1 MRRAPLGL
9 IHLIHAQTIRGK
21 NSHVNRYQQK
31 SGIVSHARHRYNFAM
46 NDAPRRKPASHQP
59 IAAANLHAPLARLL
73 RPLVRLCIRGGMTFP
88 ALAQLLRELFV
99 NVAEH
104 DFALEGK
111 EQTDSRVSLLT
122 GIHRKEVARLRGAG
136 APVNEVPAT
145 LSRTSAIIA
154 RWIAAPE
161 FTDAKG
167 EPLPLPR
174 TAGGDAPSFESLVA
188 SITKDVRP
196 RAVLDE
202 WLDRKLVTINDDEE
216 IVLVEAAFVP
226 HGDDDRKWHYLG
238 RNLHDHIAA
247 AAENVSS
254 TTPRF
259 LERAVHYDG
268 LSAKLAKRLEARS
281 RELAMDALKT
291 ANREANRAL
300 TRDKGGEH
308 RWNFGIYI
316 YSEGPDGAPD
326 DDGGEGGQP

>member
-1 MRRAPLGL
+1 MNA
-9 IHLIHAQTIRGK
+9 
-21 NSHVNRYQQK
+21 NSRK
-31 SGIVSHARHRYNFAM
+31 S
-46 NDAPRRKPASHQP
+46 KPASHQP
-59 IAAANLHAPLARLL
+59 IAAASLHAPLARLL

-136 APVNEVPAT
+136 TPVNETPAT
-145 LSRTSAIIA
+145 LSLTSAIIA
-154 RWIAAPE
+154 RWLAAPE

-167 EPLPLPR
+167 DPLPLPR
-174 TAGGDAPSFESLVA
+174 TASGDAPSFEQLVS

-216 IVLVEAAFVP
+216 IVLVDTAFVP
-226 HGDDDRKWHYLG
+226 RGDDERKWHYLG
-238 RNLHDHIAA
+238 RNLHDHVAA
-247 AAENVSS
+247 AAENVSGPA
-254 TTPRF
+254 PRF

-268 LSAKLAKRLEARS
+268 LSPKLAKRLEARS
-281 RELAMDALKT
+281 RELAMEALKV

-300 TRDKGGEH
+300 AKDKGGNS
-308 RWNFGIYI
+308 RWNFGVYVFHEDLDGTPDDG
-316 YSEGPDGAPD
+316 SEGSPS
-326 DDGGEGGQP
+326 

>member
-1 MRRAPLGL
+1 MNA
-9 IHLIHAQTIRGK
+9 
-21 NSHVNRYQQK
+21 K
-31 SGIVSHARHRYNFAM
+31 SGKST
-46 NDAPRRKPASHQP
+46 PASQQSN
-59 IAAANLHAPLARLL
+59 AAEKLHAPLARLL
-73 RPLVRLCIRGGMTFP
+73 RPLVRLCIRSGMTFP

-136 APVNEVPAT
+136 APVHEAPAA

-154 RWIAAPE
+154 RWLAAPE

-174 TAGGDAPSFESLVA
+174 TAEGEAPSFEQLVQ

-202 WLDRKLVTINDDEE
+202 WLDRKLVAINGDDE
-216 IVLVEAAFVP
+216 IVLIDTGFVP
-226 HGDDDRKWHYLG
+226 RGDDDRKWHYLG
-238 RNLHDHIAA
+238 RNLHDHVAA
-247 AAENVSS
+247 AAENVSGPA
-254 TTPRF
+254 PRF

-268 LSAKLAKRLEARS
+268 LSPKLAKRLEERS
-281 RELAMDALKT
+281 RELAMEALKV

-300 TRDKGGEH
+300 PKDKGGNS
-308 RWNFGIYI
+308 RWNFGVYVFQEDLDGKPDDG
-316 YSEGPDGAPD
+316 SEGGPS
-326 DDGGEGGQP
+326 

>member
-1 MRRAPLGL
+1 
-9 IHLIHAQTIRGK
+9 
-21 NSHVNRYQQK
+21 
-31 SGIVSHARHRYNFAM
+31 VSHAPRRYNFAM
-46 NDAPRRKPASHQP
+46 NNAPRRKPASHQP
-59 IAAANLHAPLARLL
+59 IAAAKLHAPLARLL
-73 RPLVRLCIRGGMTFP
+73 RPLVKLCIRGGMTFP

-136 APVNEVPAT
+136 APVNDVPAT

-167 EPLPLPR
+167 DPLPLPR
-174 TAGGDAPSFESLVA
+174 TASGDAPSFESLVA

-202 WLDRKLVTINDDEE
+202 WLDRKLVDINDDEE

-254 TTPRF
+254 TTPPF

-300 TRDKGGEH
+300 TKDKGGEH

-316 YSEGPDGAPD
+316 YSEGPEGAPD
-326 DDGGEGGQP
+326 DNSGEGGQP

>member
-1 MRRAPLGL
+1 MTAKSRGAKAAP
-9 IHLIHAQTIRGK
+9 
-21 NSHVNRYQQK
+21 
-31 SGIVSHARHRYNFAM
+31 
-46 NDAPRRKPASHQP
+46 HQP
-59 IAAANLHAPLARLL
+59 IAASWLHAPLARLL
-73 RPLVRLCIRGGMTFP
+73 RPLVRLCIHSGMTFP

-136 APVNEVPAT
+136 APVHETPAT

-154 RWIAAPE
+154 RWLAAPE

-167 EPLPLPR
+167 DPLPLPR
-174 TAGGDAPSFESLVA
+174 AASGDAASFESLVA
-188 SITKDVRP
+188 SVTKDVRP

-202 WLDRKLVTINDDEE
+202 WLDRKLVTINDDDE
-216 IVLVEAAFVP
+216 IVLVETAFVP
-226 HGDDDRKWHYLG
+226 RGEDDRKWHYLG

-254 TTPRF
+254 GTPPF
-259 LERAVHYDG
+259 MERAVHYDG
-268 LSAKLAKRLEARS
+268 LSPKLAKRLEARS
-281 RELAMDALKT
+281 RELAMEALKI

-300 TRDKGGEH
+300 AKDKGGNS
-308 RWNFGIYI
+308 RWNFGVYI
-316 YSEGPDGAPD
+316 YREDPDGAQD
-326 DDGGEGGQP
+326 DMSEGGHA

>member
-1 MRRAPLGL
+1 MVLPPRSQPPAPPEPN
-9 IHLIHAQTIRGK
+9 AAIR
-21 NSHVNRYQQK
+21 
-31 SGIVSHARHRYNFAM
+31 
-46 NDAPRRKPASHQP
+46 
-59 IAAANLHAPLARLL
+59 LHAPLARLL
-73 RPLVRLCIRGGMTFP
+73 RPLVRLCIRSGMTFP

-111 EQTDSRVSLLT
+111 PQTDSRVSLLT

-136 APVNEVPAT
+136 APVTEVPST

-154 RWIAAPE
+154 RWLAAPE

-167 EPLPLPR
+167 DPLPLPR
-174 TAGGDAPSFESLVA
+174 TAGGDRPSFEQLVT

-202 WLDRKLVTINDDEE
+202 WLDRKLVSIDADDN
-216 IVLVEAAFVP
+216 IVLADTGFVP
-226 HGDDDRKWHYLG
+226 RGEDDNKWYYLG

-247 AAENVSS
+247 AAANVSDAR
-254 TTPRF
+254 PIF

-268 LSAKLAKRLEARS
+268 LSPQLARRLEARS

-300 TRDKGGEH
+300 AKDKGGDS
-308 RWNFGIYI
+308 RWIFGSYI
-316 YSEGPDGAPD
+316 YVEDATPEPDASDKGGAS
-326 DDGGEGGQP
+326 

>member
-1 MRRAPLGL
+1 
-9 IHLIHAQTIRGK
+9 
-21 NSHVNRYQQK
+21 
-31 SGIVSHARHRYNFAM
+31 M
-46 NDAPRRKPASHQP
+46 NAKPGSK
-59 IAAANLHAPLARLL
+59 AAAPEPNAATKLHAPLARLL
-73 RPLVRLCIRGGMTFP
+73 RPLVRLCIRSGMTFP

-136 APVNEVPAT
+136 APVNETPAT
-145 LSRTSAIIA
+145 LSRTAS
-154 RWIAAPE
+154 
-161 FTDAKG
+161 
-167 EPLPLPR
+167 
-174 TAGGDAPSFESLVA
+174 GDAPSFESLVA

-202 WLDRKLVTINDDEE
+202 WLDRELVTINDDEE

-226 HGDDDRKWHYLG
+226 RGDDDRKWHYLG

-247 AAENVSS
+247 AADNVSS
-254 TTPRF
+254 GTPRF

-268 LSAKLAKRLEARS
+268 LSPKLAKRLEARS
-281 RELAMDALKT
+281 RELAIEALKV
-291 ANREANRAL
+291 ANREANRAVAK
-300 TRDKGGEH
+300 DKGGGS

-316 YSEGPDGAPD
+316 YCEDPD
-326 DDGGEGGQP
+326 DAAADDTVDGGRP

>member
-1 MRRAPLGL
+1 MNA
-9 IHLIHAQTIRGK
+9 
-21 NSHVNRYQQK
+21 K
-31 SGIVSHARHRYNFAM
+31 SRIS
-46 NDAPRRKPASHQP
+46 KPASHQSN
-59 IAAANLHAPLARLL
+59 AAAKLHAPLARLL
-73 RPLVRLCIRGGMTFP
+73 RPLVRLSIRSGMTFP

-104 DFALEGK
+104 DFALEAK

-136 APVNEVPAT
+136 APVHEVPAT

-154 RWIAAPE
+154 RWLAAPE

-174 TAGGDAPSFESLVA
+174 TAEGDAPSFEHLVE

-202 WLDRKLVTINDDEE
+202 WLDRELVTINGDDE
-216 IVLVEAAFVP
+216 IVLVDTGFVP
-226 HGDDDRKWHYLG
+226 RGDDDRKWHYLG
-238 RNLHDHIAA
+238 RNLHDHVAA
-247 AAENVSS
+247 AAENVSGPA
-254 TTPRF
+254 PRF

-268 LSAKLAKRLEARS
+268 LSPKLAKRLEARS
-281 RELAMDALKT
+281 RELAMEALKV

-300 TRDKGGEH
+300 AKDKGGNS
-308 RWNFGIYI
+308 RWNFGVYVFHEDLDGTPDDG
-316 YSEGPDGAPD
+316 SEGGPS
-326 DDGGEGGQP
+326 

>member
-1 MRRAPLGL
+1 MG
-9 IHLIHAQTIRGK
+9 HWY
-21 NSHVNRYQQK
+21 NSDMNAK
-31 SGIVSHARHRYNFAM
+31 SG
-46 NDAPRRKPASHQP
+46 PK
-59 IAAANLHAPLARLL
+59 AAAPQPNAAAKLHAPLARLL
-73 RPLVRLCIRGGMTFP
+73 RPLVRLCIRSGMTFP

-136 APVNEVPAT
+136 APVHEAPAAVS
-145 LSRTSAIIA
+145 LTSAVIA
-154 RWIAAPE
+154 RWLAAPE

-167 EPLPLPR
+167 EPLALPR
-174 TAGGDAPSFESLVA
+174 TAEGDAPSFEQLVA
-188 SITKDVRP
+188 SVTKDVRP

-202 WLDRKLVTINDDEE
+202 WIDRKLVTINENDEIE
-216 IVLVEAAFVP
+216 LVEAAFVP
-226 HGDDDRKWHYLG
+226 SGEDDSKWHYLG

-247 AAENVSS
+247 AAHNVSDG
-254 TTPRF
+254 PRF
-259 LERAVHYDG
+259 LERAVHYNNI
-268 LSAKLAKRLEARS
+268 SPKLARRLEARS

-300 TRDKGGEH
+300 AKDKGGNA

-316 YSEGPDGAPD
+316 YSEDADEAGETKDSGKDA
-326 DDGGEGGQP
+326 GKEGGS

>member
-1 MRRAPLGL
+1 MKA
-9 IHLIHAQTIRGK
+9 T
-21 NSHVNRYQQK
+21 
-31 SGIVSHARHRYNFAM
+31 SGTS
-46 NDAPRRKPASHQP
+46 KPASHQP
-59 IAAANLHAPLARLL
+59 IAASTLHAPMARLL
-73 RPLVRLCIRGGMTFP
+73 RPLVRLCIRSGMTFP

-136 APVNEVPAT
+136 APVHEAPAT

-154 RWIAAPE
+154 RWLAAPE

-174 TAGGDAPSFESLVA
+174 TAEDDAPSFEQLVE

-202 WLDRKLVTINDDEE
+202 WLDRKLVAINDDDE
-216 IVLVEAAFVP
+216 IVLIDTGFVP
-226 HGDDDRKWHYLG
+226 RGDDDRKWHYLG
-238 RNLHDHIAA
+238 RNLHDHVAA
-247 AAENVSS
+247 AAENVSGPA
-254 TTPRF
+254 PRF

-268 LSAKLAKRLEARS
+268 LSPKLAKRLEVRS
-281 RELAMDALKT
+281 RELAMEALKV

-300 TRDKGGEH
+300 AKDKGGNS
-308 RWNFGIYI
+308 RWNFGVYVFH
-316 YSEGPDGAPD
+316 EDLDGTP
-326 DDGGEGGQP
+326 DDGGEGAPS

>member
-1 MRRAPLGL
+1 MWDNFTRRYVSSLYVVKFP
-9 IHLIHAQTIRGK
+9 TSIRLD
-21 NSHVNRYQQK
+21 QK
-31 SGIVSHARHRYNFAM
+31 SGIVSHAGRRYGPAM
-46 NDAPRRKPASHQP
+46 NAKRSSKPASSQP

-88 ALAQLLRELFV
+88 ALAQLLRELYV

-136 APVNEVPAT
+136 TPVHEAPVT

-154 RWIAAPE
+154 RWLAAPE

-167 EPLPLPR
+167 EPLSLPR
-174 TAGGDAPSFESLVA
+174 TAEAGAPSFEMLVE

-202 WLDRKLVTINDDEE
+202 WLDRGLATINDDGE
-216 IVLVEAAFVP
+216 IALMDAAFVP
-226 HGDDDRKWHYLG
+226 RGDDGGKWHYLG
-238 RNLHDHIAA
+238 RNLHDHVAA
-247 AAENVSS
+247 AAANVSS
-254 TTPRF
+254 AAPPF

-268 LSAKLAKRLEARS
+268 LSPALAKRLEERS
-281 RELAMDALKT
+281 RKLAMEALKT

-300 TRDKGGEH
+300 AKDEGGNS
-308 RWNFGIYI
+308 RWNFGVYI
-316 YSEGPDGAPD
+316 YCEGLDDEDAPGD
-326 DDGGEGGQP
+326 AGEGGAP

>member
-1 MRRAPLGL
+1 
-9 IHLIHAQTIRGK
+9 
-21 NSHVNRYQQK
+21 
-31 SGIVSHARHRYNFAM
+31 
-46 NDAPRRKPASHQP
+46 
-59 IAAANLHAPLARLL
+59 
-73 RPLVRLCIRGGMTFP
+73 MTFP

-136 APVNEVPAT
+136 APVHEAPAA

-154 RWIAAPE
+154 RWLAAPE

-174 TAGGDAPSFESLVA
+174 TAEGDAPSFEQLVE

-202 WLDRKLVTINDDEE
+202 WLDRKLVTINGNDE
-216 IVLVEAAFVP
+216 IVLIDTGFVP
-226 HGDDDRKWHYLG
+226 RGDDDRKWHYLG
-238 RNLHDHIAA
+238 RNLHDHVAA
-247 AAENVSS
+247 AAENVSGPA
-254 TTPRF
+254 PRF

-268 LSAKLAKRLEARS
+268 LSPKLAKRLEARS
-281 RELAMDALKT
+281 RELAMEALKV

-300 TRDKGGEH
+300 GNLGVATVHEAQGRTGLLRPYMRPIYAGARVGGSAITVLSLLI
-308 RWNFGIYI
+308 FSGIMAWTWWPRRRADFDRAARLPFE
-316 YSEGPDGAPD
+316 EGDLS
-326 DDGGEGGQP
+326 